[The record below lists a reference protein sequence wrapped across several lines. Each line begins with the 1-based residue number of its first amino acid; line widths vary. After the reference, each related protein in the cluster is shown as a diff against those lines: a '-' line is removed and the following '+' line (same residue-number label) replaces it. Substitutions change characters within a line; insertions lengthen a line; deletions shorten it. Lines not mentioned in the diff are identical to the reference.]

1 MADKSKLKD
10 MLQDLISDRRE
21 QAEMNSHEFI
31 VAKMRE
37 LSTGSNTTAPD
48 ESEID
53 DLDPED

>member
-37 LSTGSNTTAPD
+37 LSTGANTTPD

-53 DLDPED
+53 VLDPAD

>member
-37 LSTGSNTTAPD
+37 LSSGTQTVPD
-48 ESEID
+48 ESEIN
-53 DLDPED
+53 DLDPAD